1 VLLSFVTIGI
11 IVYHT
16 ASMPFI
22 ITILVLFYALQKLGE
37 IDKNR
42 YVINL
47 NFLLLLVVAT
57 VSYWMFIAVPVFRAI
72 VGNLFSHAPTGILTK
87 SVVETPLM
95 ELFNYLQYSPLL
107 LFILFGVLAVLK
119 KEQFKDV
126 LTIFVLLSLL
136 LVPVTFPGPALLLNK
151 LAGNFNLNRF
161 GEYSFLFNCIAAAA
175 GFYAVFYKLGK
186 LPRFGFLV
194 LFLVMAFLVVSNDF
208 TASDNPL
215 VKRPFYTYYL
225 TENELISMGNL
236 AQMTTGYLM
245 ADYISCRYLDNSV
258 YADKTHVLETDWNKQ
273 KFLLSSNNDILLIR
287 KEELS
292 KRPLKLFVAPGDKFV
307 LEPNL
312 GDTLE
317 YLPNNLSLW
326 ETLEN
331 YNAIYDSGPIIALK

>member
-1 VLLSFVTIGI
+1 MLLSFVTIGI

-215 VKRPFYTYYL
+215 VKDPFIPITL
-225 TENELISMGNL
+225 
-236 AQMTTGYLM
+236 
-245 ADYISCRYLDNSV
+245 
-258 YADKTHVLETDWNKQ
+258 Q
-273 KFLLSSNNDILLIR
+273 KMN
-287 KEELS
+287 
-292 KRPLKLFVAPGDKFV
+292 
-307 LEPNL
+307 
-312 GDTLE
+312 
-317 YLPNNLSLW
+317 
-326 ETLEN
+326 
-331 YNAIYDSGPIIALK
+331 